1 MNLDGIPVI
10 IKYEN
15 GNKILAVL
23 KEGQSLNTH
32 YGTVNYDDV
41 TKLPIEM
48 TTSTKELI
56 SIYEP
61 TYSEFVLHMKRGAQ
75 IIYPKD
81 VASILLEGNIW
92 QGSKVLEFGSGSGAL
107 TLALSLT
114 IGDKG
119 YLYSIDRNKDNQRRA
134 IKTIER
140 YMTSKYD
147 FSKNVIFVN
156 KDIDDLKPE
165 DIPEDL
171 THIITDVP
179 EPWKIL
185 DRIKINKSIRW
196 ISYLP
201 NITQVQS
208 MNEKLVKFGLD
219 NITTKEIIEREWKVD
234 GNVVRPVQNI
244 TGHTGFLI
252 FADFLY

>member
-10 IKYEN
+10 IKYGN

-23 KEGQSLNTH
+23 KEGESLNTH

-41 TKLPIEM
+41 TKLPIEIA
-48 TTSTKELI
+48 TSTKELI
-56 SIYEP
+56 RIYEP

-81 VASILLEGNIW
+81 VASILLEGNVW

-114 IGDKG
+114 VGDKG
-119 YLYSIDRNKDNQRRA
+119 SLYSIDRNKDNQRRA
-134 IKTIER
+134 LKTIKR
-140 YMTSKYD
+140 YMAAKFD
-147 FSKNVIFVN
+147 LSKNVFFIH
-156 KDIDDLKPE
+156 KDIDDLTPE

-185 DRIKINKSIRW
+185 DKIKIQTPIRW

-208 MNEKLVKFGLD
+208 LNEKLVKFRLD

-252 FADFLY
+252 FADFF